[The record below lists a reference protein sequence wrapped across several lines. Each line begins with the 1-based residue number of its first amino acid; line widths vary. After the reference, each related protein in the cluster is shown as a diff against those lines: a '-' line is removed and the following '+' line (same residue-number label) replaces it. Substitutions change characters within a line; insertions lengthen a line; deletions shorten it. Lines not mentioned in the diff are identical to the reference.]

1 MYWNTFVSLRFL
13 QKSCCNSNR
22 NEACR
27 FLSWNDE
34 KAIERG
40 KTARGLIFHFRSSD
54 ILVDGVRTLGCCNR
68 CCIER
73 WIPSYKLQ

>member
-40 KTARGLIFHFRSSD
+40 KNSAWPNFSLSFFRY
-54 ILVDGVRTLGCCNR
+54 LGGWCTYLGMLQPMLHRTMD
-68 CCIER
+68 
-73 WIPSYKLQ
+73 PKL